1 MVFSDYYHQ
10 KTEDNDYL
18 ESRSIRDDFGKDL
31 FNKTYTEE
39 EWNQD
44 LNFIL
49 QCVRFY
55 LSVADEP
62 LKLLPPM
69 ANIIFRKHKQ
79 DMGANFEDW
88 AQVYFHPDSGRLD
101 TFVPRTQ
108 AFEDF
113 KQHGGK
119 VQGMTSQKFL
129 RKLESFALLCPW
141 IEELNPAEL
150 RNSSGR
156 IIRREEGSP
165 AGSSPVEMIYLKKKR
180 DLDVKNSTEG
190 CLFEDETP
198 F

>member
-1 MVFSDYYHQ
+1 MYMVFSDYYHQ

-18 ESRSIRDDFGKDL
+18 ETRSIRDDFGKDL
-31 FNKTYTEE
+31 FNKTYSED

-55 LSVADEP
+55 LSVSQDTV
-62 LKLLPPM
+62 KLLPPM
-69 ANIIFRKHKQ
+69 NNIIYRKHKQ

-101 TFVPRTQ
+101 TFVPRTK

-129 RKLESFALLCPW
+129 KKLEAFALLCPW
-141 IEELNPAEL
+141 VESNHRSLSFPTFRHDTLSYCYRLAPACIGFIL
-150 RNSSGR
+150 PPCAIVRLSW
-156 IIRREEGSP
+156 
-165 AGSSPVEMIYLKKKR
+165 A
-180 DLDVKNSTEG
+180 
-190 CLFEDETP
+190 
-198 F
+198 